1 MTYDHVATLL
11 STHGPKARLILKL
24 TAGTEM
30 ELRGNIFSIAQMDLF
45 RERIRFS
52 APWTECLIELKDI
65 EDINHDGRRLR
76 IVMRTAAI
84 ALFPTQ

>member
-1 MTYDHVATLL
+1 MTYDHVATILKV
-11 STHGPKARLILKL
+11 HGPKALLILKL

-30 ELRGNIFSIAQMDLF
+30 ELRGNVFPIAQMDLF

-52 APWTECLIELKDI
+52 APWTECLIDVKDI
-65 EDINHDGRRLR
+65 ADINHDGRRLR
-76 IVMRTAAI
+76 IVMQTTAI